1 MPLINIDSV
10 LANGRLEEVIKGQS
24 RFEKF
29 SCELRRSE
37 ELREV
42 LRRLEQRRPKEAG
55 EGLRRP

>member
-37 ELREV
+37 EVREV
-42 LRRLEQRRPKEAG
+42 LRRLEKA
-55 EGLRRP
+55 